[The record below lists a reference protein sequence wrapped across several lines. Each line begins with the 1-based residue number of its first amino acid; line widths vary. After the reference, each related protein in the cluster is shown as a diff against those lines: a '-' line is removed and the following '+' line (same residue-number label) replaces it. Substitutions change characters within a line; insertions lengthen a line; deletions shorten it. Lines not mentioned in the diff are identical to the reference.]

1 MTRDTLGITGL
12 PSKMDEEMRR
22 LGADIRL
29 ARQRRNMTQQMMAE
43 SMFVTA
49 KTVRRVEAGDPGVS
63 LGVYA
68 AALFVLGFMGRLAK
82 LAAPEMD
89 TWGNWQQRK
98 KAPKRVRTPKDDELD
113 F

>member
-1 MTRDTLGITGL
+1 MTRDTLGIAGL
-12 PSKMDEEMRR
+12 PNKMDEEMRR

-29 ARQRRNMTQQMMAE
+29 ARQRRSMTQKMMAE

-98 KAPKRVRTPKDDELD
+98 NAPKRVRIKKDEELD